1 MLELSFPEKV
11 AEYESGKY
19 VAVGNGDLVVRELS
33 WSDMGMFKCVAR
45 NEFGE
50 DMREAFVYPL
60 DTPTATV
67 NALYA

>member
-1 MLELSFPEKV
+1 M
-11 AEYESGKY
+11 
-19 VAVGNGDLVVRELS
+19 AVGNGDLVVRELS

-60 DTPTATV
+60 APATATV
-67 NALYA
+67 TSDQGLALASGGGVVGFK